1 MKPLLAE
8 FVSSRIKQLAQGPA
22 SALSTRC
29 LVQYLRCS
37 LDVTSPLL
45 NSPNIK
51 SFSRH
56 ARINLKGGS
65 TFNKAAV
72 NRYSGRDI
80 VAIFSRKSVA
90 HFLTGSAGLALAA
103 TLAPVAASAQESATA
118 EEASTANEGN
128 VIVVTARRREERA
141 LDVPIAV
148 TAFSGEQLE
157 KSGVLEIVEVGQKT
171 PNLTLEVSRGTNT
184 TLTAFIRGVGQQD
197 PVAGFEA
204 GVGLYVD
211 DVYLNRP
218 QAAVLDV
225 YDVERI
231 EVLRGPQGTLY
242 GRNTIGG
249 AIKYVTARLP
259 EDPSL
264 KIKGTLGTYDQADL
278 IITASTPITESLRI
292 GASGARLSRGGFG
305 DNLTLG
311 TENYNKDVWAARGTI
326 EFDNGPVFVRLA
338 GDYVKDNSEARQGG
352 RLIPGLFT
360 GAPVLDDVFDTR
372 AGLDIVDQEVEAYG
386 GSLNIAVELSD
397 TITLKSITGYREDKS
412 TTPIDFDSLPEADLD
427 VPAIYEN
434 DQFSQEFQLLYES
447 DRLSGVV
454 GAYYLDANAFTAFDV
469 ALFTTGTLISL
480 PGLNAQTLGDV
491 ETETWSVFGDFTYD
505 LSDQWSVSLGGRY
518 TNDKRTSQV
527 LRTTFI
533 GGFSDLFDPNS
544 AAIPIAVTSDFNGS
558 ETFKEFTPRAS
569 VSFQP
574 NENNN
579 FYFTYSRGFKGG
591 GFDPRGQTTAA
602 PDLDGDGDIDFDDQ
616 FEFLS
621 FDPETVDSYEL
632 GWKASVLDNAV
643 NFALAIFK
651 SDYNDVQIPG
661 SVGLDTNGDGTNDS
675 FIGITSNAASADV
688 NGIEFEGTALIGQD
702 FAGDGSRFSIN
713 WSLGLLDADFNTFID
728 AFGEDVADERVF
740 QNTPDVTGHMGF
752 NLGIPAAGGIIDFLG
767 SASLRSDASQFEV
780 PNPFLDQDGFVLVD
794 ASIVYT
800 DDSDRFSIGLHGKNL
815 FDKEYIVA
823 GYNFVAGGTGG
834 APIVSTLGLDG
845 TLTGFYGD
853 PRRIFVTGEIRF

>member
-1 MKPLLAE
+1 MANFTHRKTARFLL
-8 FVSSRIKQLAQGPA
+8 S
-22 SALSTRC
+22 C
-29 LVQYLRCS
+29 
-37 LDVTSPLL
+37 
-45 NSPNIK
+45 
-51 SFSRH
+51 
-56 ARINLKGGS
+56 
-65 TFNKAAV
+65 
-72 NRYSGRDI
+72 
-80 VAIFSRKSVA
+80 
-90 HFLTGSAGLALAA
+90 AGLAFTAS
-103 TLAPVAASAQESATA
+103 LAPGAAIAQDVSPEQ
-118 EEASTANEGN
+118 EASEDDGN
-128 VIVVTARRREERA
+128 VIFVTARRREERA

-148 TAFSGEQLE
+148 TALSAEQLE
-157 KSGVLEIVEVGQKT
+157 RSGTLEIVEVAQEV

-259 EDPSL
+259 DETQV
-264 KIKGTLGTYDQADL
+264 KIRGTYGSYDQADL
-278 IITASTPITESLRI
+278 VVSASTPISDSLRI

-311 TENYNKDVWAARGTI
+311 TENYNKDVWAARGTL
-326 EFDNGPVFVRLA
+326 EFDNGPLFVRLA

-360 GAPVLDDVFDTR
+360 GAPVLDDPFDTR

-386 GSLNIAVELSD
+386 GSLNIALEVSD
-397 TITLKSITGYREDKS
+397 TITLKSITGYREDSS
-412 TTPIDFDSLPEADLD
+412 TTPIDFDSLPAADLD

-434 DQFSQEFQLLYES
+434 DQFSQEFQLLYEG
-447 DRLSGVV
+447 DRLTGVL

-469 ALFTTGTLISL
+469 ALFTVGDLISL

-491 ETETWSVFGDFTYD
+491 DTKTWSIFGDFTYD
-505 LSDQWSVSLGGRY
+505 LTDQLSISLGGRY
-518 TNDKRTSQV
+518 TNDKRSSRV

-533 GGFSDLFDPNS
+533 GGFSDLFIPDSP
-544 AAIPIAVTSDFNGS
+544 AIPIAVTSDFDGS

-569 VSFQP
+569 ISYQP
-574 NENNN
+574 NEDHNI
-579 FYFTYSRGFKGG
+579 YFTYSRGFKGG
-591 GFDPRGQTTAA
+591 GFDPRGQTSAA

-616 FEFLS
+616 FEFLR
-621 FDPETVDSYEL
+621 FAPETVDSYEL
-632 GWKASVLDNAV
+632 GWKASLLDNAV
-643 NFALAIFK
+643 NIALAVFK

-661 SVGLDTNGDGTNDS
+661 SVGVDTNNDGINDS

-688 NGIEFEGTALIGQD
+688 NGIEFEGNALVGED
-702 FAGDGSRFSIN
+702 FAGDGSRLSIN
-713 WSLGLLDADFNTFID
+713 WSLGVLDAEFNTFID
-728 AFGEDVADERVF
+728 AFGVDVADQRVF
-740 QNTPDVTGHMGF
+740 QNTPDITGHMGF
-752 NLGIPAAGGIIDFLG
+752 NLGLPVASGMVDVLG
-767 SASLRSDASQFEV
+767 SVSLRSDASQFEV
-780 PNPFLDQDGFVLVD
+780 PNEFLDQDGFALVD
-794 ASIVYT
+794 ASLVYT
-800 DDSDRFSIGLHGKNL
+800 DDSDFFSIGLHGKNL
-815 FDKEYIVA
+815 FDKRYIVA
-823 GYNFVAGGTGG
+823 GYNFVSGGTGG
-834 APIVSTLGLDG
+834 APFVPTLGLEG

-853 PRRIFVTGEIRF
+853 PRRVFVTGEIRF